1 MTVKQLQEL
10 YYISQNEPDALDRS
24 IKLVACY
31 TGVTPDKVD
40 AMPVRRFT
48 RICQRIGLT
57 FELLGRQQ
65 FKGKPRRYVLANG
78 RLYRLHYDIAR
89 FHTAGRYV
97 EAVTFQKDII
107 TNLHKLLATMAEPVR
122 WYGKPY
128 KREHADIAADM
139 EQVDIGV
146 AYHAA
151 VFFYQLYAV
160 SMQAIQPYLIQEAV
174 RKGMKREAVEAS
186 LQGLWSILD
195 GLPMP
200 KWCRSSREYLSHR
213 FGI

>member
-1 MTVKQLQEL
+1 MNVKQFQEL
-10 YYISQNEPDALDRS
+10 YYIAQNTPDTFDRAVQ
-24 IKLVACY
+24 LVACV
-31 TGVTPDKVD
+31 TGRTPEQVD
-40 AMPVRRFT
+40 TMRMGKFN
-48 RICQRIGLT
+48 RICRRISLS
-57 FELLGRQQ
+57 FELIGRTQ
-65 FKGKPRRYVLANG
+65 FNGRPRKYIIANG
-78 RLYRLHYDIAR
+78 RLYRMHYDIAR

-128 KREHADIAADM
+128 KRDHVDIAADM

-160 SMQAIQPYLIQEAV
+160 SMQAIHPYLIQEAV
-174 RKGMKREAVEAS
+174 RKGMQREAVEAS
-186 LQGLWSILD
+186 LSGLWSILD

-213 FGI
+213 FGS